1 MVRESV
7 LRVAVVG
14 SGVLGA
20 AVADELVRRGLS
32 VVICTAEES
41 RLPVTDV
48 AFGWLNAHG
57 SAAEPPVVRDR
68 GDLSRSRS
76 ALRSV
81 TTPLRGLITW
91 NGAVSWAST
100 AAATARFAEQSG
112 SGVVIVEAEALR
124 QILPGLRVPPP
135 VVAHASDEGM
145 VEPDDLRRAFLSR
158 ARAGGAT
165 VVAAQVDRVRAR
177 RAGGYEL
184 RSTGVAL
191 VVDRVVLACGTGLP
205 ALAEQFGEHI
215 EVPDVPAAR
224 FTFSA
229 PELRLDRVVSTPAFE
244 IRPSAR
250 HGFVGAEDVVPG
262 ALVDGEAGAGARVS
276 ECRERGVRTPPGA
289 GAGERDHRPPPDPGR
304 RWRAVRTA
312 GECSRGRRTGRTSRG
327 DARSLVGAA
336 CGGTTRE
343 PRMTWSACCQ
353 ENAHHRT
360 NHPLNP
366 KASAPT
372 SGRLPDYLV
381 VINGW
386 YW

>member
-1 MVRESV
+1 M
-7 LRVAVVG
+7 RVAVVG

-41 RLPVTDV
+41 RPPVTDA

-57 SAAEPPVVRDR
+57 SAAEPPPVARDR
-68 GDLSRSRS
+68 DDRSRS
-76 ALRSV
+76 LDALRSV
-81 TTPLRGLITW
+81 TSSSRGLVTW

-100 AAATARFAEQSG
+100 AAGTARFAEQSG
-112 SGVVIVEAEALR
+112 PGVATVEAEALR

-135 VVAHASDEGM
+135 VVAYASDEGM

-184 RSTGVAL
+184 SGTGAEIVT
-191 VVDRVVLACGTGLP
+191 DRIVLACGTGLP

-215 EVPDVPAAR
+215 EVPGVPAAR

-262 ALVDGEAGAGARVS
+262 ESEAATRARARASLSVV
-276 ECRERGVRTPPGA
+276 REVFGLPREPVLGSVTTGVRPIPA
-289 GAGERDHRPPPDPGR
+289 GDGVLCA
-304 RWRAVRTA
+304 
-312 GECSRGRRTGRTSRG
+312 
-327 DARSLVGAA
+327 
-336 CGGTTRE
+336 
-343 PRMTWSACCQ
+343 
-353 ENAHHRT
+353 
-360 NHPLNP
+360 PL
-366 KASAPT
+366 ASAP
-372 SGRLPDYLV
+372 RV
-381 VINGW
+381 VALAAHPGVTLAASLALRVAEHLGNPA
-386 YW
+386 Y